1 MSKLQREEINEK
13 YIRAKNKGIATITVK
28 LRNINFLN
36 EVIPDDLK
44 DNLAS
49 SLIMKIEKHRGL
61 ILNENRKNQIN
72 FMGDWTI
79 NGQDL
84 GSENG
89 SRKVSESSGG
99 QGSRKTSE
107 LSSGPKEPSSPE
119 LKRLKQGH
127 MKIMEIPIEENEE
140 FDDEFGDES
149 SGLKSASKIQFM
161 VEAKSQPISQP
172 EPEPLRT
179 SEVDSHP
186 GKIQIFFN
194 PRSTTTLPYFDI
206 AFEVIMSDIP

>member
-1 MSKLQREEINEK
+1 MSKQQREEINGK

-72 FMGDWTI
+72 FMGEWTVD
-79 NGQDL
+79 GQDL

-107 LSSGPKEPSSPE
+107 LSSGPKEPSGPE
-119 LKRLKQGH
+119 LKRLKEGR
-127 MKIMEIPIEENEE
+127 MKILEIPIEENEE
-140 FDDEFGDES
+140 FGDEFGDES

-161 VEAKSQPISQP
+161 VEAESQPIPQNEPQP
-172 EPEPLRT
+172 RVT
-179 SEVDSHP
+179 SEVDSDS
-186 GKIQIFFN
+186 GKIKIFYT

-206 AFEVIMSDIP
+206 AFEVIMSDIA

>member
-1 MSKLQREEINEK
+1 MSKQQREEINGK

-72 FMGDWTI
+72 FMGEWTVD
-79 NGQDL
+79 GQDL

-107 LSSGPKEPSSPE
+107 LSSGPKEPSGPE
-119 LKRLKQGH
+119 LKRLKEGR
-127 MKIMEIPIEENEE
+127 MKILEIPIEENEE
-140 FDDEFGDES
+140 FGDEFGDES

-161 VEAKSQPISQP
+161 VEAESQPIPQNEPQP
-172 EPEPLRT
+172 RVT
-179 SEVDSHP
+179 SEVDSDS

-206 AFEVIMSDIP
+206 AFEVIMSDIA

>member
-1 MSKLQREEINEK
+1 MSKQQRDEINDK

-72 FMGDWTI
+72 FIGDWTVD
-79 NGQDL
+79 GQDP
-84 GSENG
+84 GDENG

-99 QGSRKTSE
+99 QGSRKTSG
-107 LSSGPKEPSSPE
+107 LSGGPKEPSRPE
-119 LKRLKQGH
+119 LIRLKQGR
-127 MKIMEIPIEENEE
+127 MRILEIPIEEKDE
-140 FDDEFGDES
+140 FDDES
-149 SGLKSASKIQFM
+149 SGLTSASKNQFM
-161 VEAKSQPISQP
+161 AEAKPQPIPQP
-172 EPEPLRT
+172 KPQPRRP
-179 SEVDSHP
+179 SEIDSDL

-206 AFEVIMSDIP
+206 AFEVILSDIP

>member
-1 MSKLQREEINEK
+1 MSKQQREEINEK

-72 FMGDWTI
+72 SMGEWTVD
-79 NGQDL
+79 GQDL

-99 QGSRKTSE
+99 QGSSKTSE

-119 LKRLKQGH
+119 LKRLKEGR
-127 MKIMEIPIEENEE
+127 MKILQIPIEENDE
-140 FDDEFGDES
+140 FGDEFGDES

-161 VEAKSQPISQP
+161 VEAESQPIPQP
-172 EPEPLRT
+172 EPLPLRT
-179 SEVDSHP
+179 SEVDSDS